1 MEVERMEIKNK
12 THELEVLVRLRAPG
26 NTPAEALHNV
36 VGTLVS
42 AGVELAGP
50 VEWSEAP
57 ESPRDPGLAM
67 MAEIAEVI
75 VQSLATVLPQPH
87 AAPSHEDLTTAL
99 IAPSAPL
106 HSI

>member
-1 MEVERMEIKNK
+1 MGTMRMEVERMEIKNK

-75 VQSLATVLPQPH
+75 G
-87 AAPSHEDLTTAL
+87 AAGILVGPFDPDTWH
-99 IAPSAPL
+99 
-106 HSI
+106 

>member
-1 MEVERMEIKNK
+1 MGTVGMEVERMEIKTK

-42 AGVELAGP
+42 SGVELAGP

-57 ESPRDPGLAM
+57 GSIRDPQIDM
-67 MAEIAEVI
+67 MAEIAEV
-75 VQSLATVLPQPH
+75 VG
-87 AAPSHEDLTTAL
+87 AAGILVGPFDPDTWN
-99 IAPSAPL
+99 
-106 HSI
+106 